1 MLISSSRFVLT
12 VTLAL
17 SVATTG
23 LASSS
28 DAWSD
33 DLEQRGYDI
42 LEAYQHV
49 ARGAFDEP
57 EEYEAREYIA
67 DTTERRSSEEDE
79 LVARFHAVKRSID
92 SHGFP
97 HDSWRGQRPFGNG
110 RRGVRLEERDS
121 EDELERRDLFPH
133 DTAAI
138 SSLRKRIS
146 NRRQARKARKAA
158 KAAAKEQEEL
168 ERRAR
173 RLIEEFDGIR
183 REEEEQLAARE
194 FEQAKRVVLARR
206 TLRKII
212 NEARQLVEEE
222 EALAAREHEEEL
234 AARNVVDEAK
244 VEARDT
250 TEPVVEARAPS
261 PELSEAN
268 VIEVREPAKEEAPVA
283 REVDS
288 AAEAPTKRDVQDEIQ
303 TREPES
309 PVDGEAPAAREVD
322 TAEAPT
328 KREVQEDDL
337 KAREPAPA
345 PAPEEGKPLEAR
357 SEAEVGEAVVQR
369 SESETVLTR
378 SEEPVADT
386 AN

>member
-1 MLISSSRFVLT
+1 MFISSSRFVLT

-49 ARGAFDEP
+49 ARGAFDDP

-67 DTTERRSSEEDE
+67 DTTERRSSEEDFDE
-79 LVARFHAVKRSID
+79 LTARFRAVKRSID

-97 HDSWRGQRPFGNG
+97 HDSWRQQPFGNG
-110 RRGVRLEERDS
+110 RRGVRMEERDS

-133 DTAAI
+133 DTVAI
-138 SSLRKRIS
+138 NSLRKRIS

-173 RLIEEFDGIR
+173 SLIEEFER

-244 VEARDT
+244 VEARDA

-261 PELSEAN
+261 PDLSEAN
-268 VIEVREPAKEEAPVA
+268 VVEAREPAKEEAPPG
-283 REVDS
+283 RS
-288 AAEAPTKRDVQDEIQ
+288 RDEIQ

-322 TAEAPT
+322 TEAPT

-345 PAPEEGKPLEAR
+345 PAPEGGKPLEAR